1 MEWVDELFQVVGLWG
16 FFASAVAVGVGLGG
30 VLRAQAHHFHRS
42 QALRKEGFQMYETKQ
57 ETAGLRSGFRQAK
70 PPQRVECVSASVLY
84 EGQRSRASLQR
95 EGARAR
101 RQTRTGYRQ
110 NFQSNDDEILAGKPL
125 VIRWFVYIFAALC
138 LCGIVPMAA
147 AEWLIWFCDSF
158 GCWWLPLVL
167 LVAEVWFILH
177 LIGRDV
183 R

>member
-1 MEWVDELFQVVGLWG
+1 MKPSKKPLVCVVVLDKQNRRSASSAYQRR
-16 FFASAVAVGVGLGG
+16 FFTRVREA
-30 VLRAQAHHFHRS
+30 AQAC
-42 QALRKEGFQMYETKQ
+42 KEKV
-57 ETAGLRSGFRQAK
+57 
-70 PPQRVECVSASVLY
+70 P
-84 EGQRSRASLQR
+84 
-95 EGARAR
+95 RAR
-101 RQTRTGYRQ
+101 LPTCAGYRQ

>member
-1 MEWVDELFQVVGLWG
+1 
-16 FFASAVAVGVGLGG
+16 
-30 VLRAQAHHFHRS
+30 
-42 QALRKEGFQMYETKQ
+42 MYETKP

-84 EGQRSRASLQR
+84 EGQRR
-95 EGARAR
+95 
-101 RQTRTGYRQ
+101 
-110 NFQSNDDEILAGKPL
+110 KPL
-125 VIRWFVYIFAALC
+125 VIRWFVYIFAGLC

>member
-1 MEWVDELFQVVGLWG
+1 M
-16 FFASAVAVGVGLGG
+16 
-30 VLRAQAHHFHRS
+30 
-42 QALRKEGFQMYETKQ
+42 
-57 ETAGLRSGFRQAK
+57 
-70 PPQRVECVSASVLY
+70 
-84 EGQRSRASLQR
+84 
-95 EGARAR
+95 
-101 RQTRTGYRQ
+101 
-110 NFQSNDDEILAGKPL
+110 
-125 VIRWFVYIFAALC
+125 VIRWFVYVFAALC

>member
-1 MEWVDELFQVVGLWG
+1 
-16 FFASAVAVGVGLGG
+16 
-30 VLRAQAHHFHRS
+30 
-42 QALRKEGFQMYETKQ
+42 MYETKP
-57 ETAGLRSGFRQAK
+57 ETVGLRSGFRQAK
-70 PPQRVECVSASVLY
+70 PPLRVECVSALVLY

>member
-1 MEWVDELFQVVGLWG
+1 
-16 FFASAVAVGVGLGG
+16 
-30 VLRAQAHHFHRS
+30 
-42 QALRKEGFQMYETKQ
+42 MYETKQ

-70 PPQRVECVSASVLY
+70 PPQRVECISASVLY
-84 EGQRSRASLQR
+84 EGQRSCASLQR

-147 AEWLIWFCDSF
+147 AEWLIWFCNSF

-167 LVAEVWFILH
+167 LIAEVWFILH

>member
-1 MEWVDELFQVVGLWG
+1 
-16 FFASAVAVGVGLGG
+16 
-30 VLRAQAHHFHRS
+30 
-42 QALRKEGFQMYETKQ
+42 MYETKQ
-57 ETAGLRSGFRQAK
+57 ETTGLRGGFGHSK
-70 PPQRVECVSASVLY
+70 PPQRIECVSASVLY
-84 EGQRSRASLQR
+84 DGQRSRASLQR

-110 NFQSNDDEILAGKPL
+110 NLHSNDDEILAGKPK

-158 GCWWLPLVL
+158 GCWWLPVIL
-167 LVAEVWFILH
+167 LGGEVWFILH
-177 LIGRDV
+177 QVGRDA

>member
-1 MEWVDELFQVVGLWG
+1 
-16 FFASAVAVGVGLGG
+16 
-30 VLRAQAHHFHRS
+30 
-42 QALRKEGFQMYETKQ
+42 MYETKQ
-57 ETAGLRSGFRQAK
+57 ETTGLRGGFGRSK
-70 PPQRVECVSASVLY
+70 PPQRIDCVPASVLY

-101 RQTRTGYRQ
+101 RQTRTGCVKTSYG
-110 NFQSNDDEILAGKPL
+110 NDDEILAGKPR

-167 LVAEVWFILH
+167 LGGEVWFILH